1 MVYNFLDK
9 KTSTTHAQSETLTKR
24 KKIAGNGIK
33 NVNISNKE
41 LHKQIIKKFKK
52 QKVYSS
58 FIGNIWGADLADM
71 PLISKFDKGI
81 RFL

>member
-1 MVYNFLDK
+1 MIRDLNY
-9 KTSTTHAQSETLTKR
+9 A

-58 FIGNIWGADLADM
+58 FIDNIWGADLADM
-71 PLISKFDKGI
+71 PLISKFDKRI

>member
-9 KTSTTHAQSETLTKR
+9 KTSTTHARSETLTTQ

-52 QKVYSS
+52 QKV
-58 FIGNIWGADLADM
+58 
-71 PLISKFDKGI
+71 
-81 RFL
+81 